1 MKKIL
6 TTAFLFAGLMG
17 MTSCDGF
24 LDEEPKSSMT
34 SAMYYQ
40 TGDQIIANVN
50 SLYRTGAP
58 DFMANMTG
66 AYRGSSASVQEM
78 LTGYFKN
85 DFEGQ
90 EQDYAYARN
99 LTRQENTATSCTKQS
114 NSVWQYAYQAISRAN
129 GVLKYID
136 GIEMNGKAQ
145 YKAEAQFFRALN
157 YFYLV
162 KVFGDVPMVTE
173 FVGDLSVEM
182 QVPRSAMNDIINQII
197 IPDLKEAVNNLPTT
211 TFVANGHRVTKYVA
225 EMVLADVYMRLGQ
238 YGEAATLL
246 KDVVN
251 NSGHALTANDD
262 LAENSAFNILRQNDD
277 LPEVIWAYEYDGAL
291 YNTGNLPTHAFD
303 GDAEK
308 VFPGSYTLWVK
319 TFGVSDRFLNVYSEN
334 DLRIKPNQFFH
345 WTYTNPNNEL
355 TWTSKEG
362 AGNWYWFDEKAILE
376 TTIGTKD
383 WNFYRYAEALLSA
396 AESIAQ
402 SEGVTA
408 EAAKYLSMVQAR
420 ANMEGKTAAAIATEL
435 QGLSKEAF
443 IEACWTERLREMPL
457 EMKMW
462 DLCVRTGKFPNISE
476 TIKGQVTYE
485 TLIGATNGSG
495 ATFKATDMYWPIP
508 INEIQRNPKL
518 TQNDG
523 YAAK

>member
-6 TTAFLFAGLMG
+6 STALLFAGFLG
-17 MTSCDGF
+17 MTSCDSF
-24 LDEEPKSSMT
+24 LDEEPKSAITGVS
-34 SAMYYQ
+34 YYK

-50 SLYRTGAP
+50 SMYRTGAP
-58 DFMANMTG
+58 NFMANMTG
-66 AYRGSSASVQEM
+66 AYRGSSLSAQEM
-78 LTGYFKN
+78 LVGYFMN

-90 EQDYAYARN
+90 EVDFAFARN
-99 LTRQENTATSCTKQS
+99 LTRQENTHLTCTNQS
-114 NSVWQYAYQAISRAN
+114 NNTWKDAYIIINRAN

-136 GIEMNGKAQ
+136 EIEMNDKAQ
-145 YKAEAQFFRALN
+145 YKGEAQFYRALN

-162 KVFGDVPMVTE
+162 KFFGGVPLLTEPTEGMDNLFVSRDTEENVINLVISDLEGAVT
-173 FVGDLSVEM
+173 
-182 QVPRSAMNDIINQII
+182 
-197 IPDLKEAVNNLPTT
+197 NLPAT
-211 TFVANGHRVTKYVA
+211 TFAANNHRVTKYAA
-225 EMVLADVYMRLGQ
+225 EMVLADVYMRVGK
-238 YGEAATLL
+238 YDKAATLL

-251 NSGHALTANDD
+251 NSGHSLTENDD
-262 LAENSAFNILRQNDD
+262 LAANSAFNILRENDD
-277 LPEVIWAYEYDGAL
+277 LPEVIWAYEYDG
-291 YNTGNLPTHAFD
+291 NISKNGNFPTHAFD
-303 GDAEK
+303 GDAEQI
-308 VFPGSYTLWVK
+308 FDNSYTLWVK
-319 TFGVSDRFLNVYSEN
+319 TFGVNDRFLNVYQAN
-334 DLRIKPNQFFH
+334 DLRIQPNQFFH
-345 WTYTNPNNEL
+345 WTYTNPKNGK
-355 TWTSKEG
+355 TWTSKNG
-362 AGNWYWFDEKAILE
+362 ACNWYWYEEEAILE
-376 TTIGTKD
+376 TLSGKKD

-435 QGLSKEAF
+435 QGLTKDAF

-476 TIKGQVTYE
+476 TTKGQVTYE
-485 TLIGATNGSG
+485 TLIGAKNGSG

-508 INEIQRNPKL
+508 IDEIQRNPNL

-523 YAAK
+523 YAAQ

>member
-6 TTAFLFAGLMG
+6 STALLFAGFLG
-17 MTSCDGF
+17 MTSCDSF
-24 LDEEPKSSMT
+24 LDEEPKSAITGVS
-34 SAMYYQ
+34 YYK
-40 TGDQIIANVN
+40 TGEQIIANVN
-50 SLYRTGAP
+50 SMYRTGAT

-66 AYRGSSASVQEM
+66 AYRGSSLSAQEM
-78 LTGYFKN
+78 LVGYFLN

-90 EQDYAYARN
+90 EVDFAFARN
-99 LTRQENTATSCTKQS
+99 LTRQANTHLTCTNQS
-114 NSVWQYAYQAISRAN
+114 NNTWRYAYQVINRAN

-136 GIEMNGKAQ
+136 GIEMNDKEK
-145 YKAEAQFFRALN
+145 YKGEAQFFRALN

-162 KVFGDVPMVTE
+162 KFFGDVPMITE
-173 FVGDLSVEM
+173 PTEDMANVFVSRDAEENVINL
-182 QVPRSAMNDIINQII
+182 IIS
-197 IPDLKEAVNNLPTT
+197 DLKGAVANLPAS
-211 TFVANGHRVTKYVA
+211 TFAVNGHRITKYAA
-225 EMVLADVYMRLGQ
+225 EMVLADVYMRVGQ

-277 LPEVIWAYEYDGAL
+277 LPEVIWAYEYDGSIS
-291 YNTGNLPTHAFD
+291 NTGNLPTHAFD
-303 GDAEK
+303 GDAEAI
-308 VFPGSYTLWVK
+308 FPNSYTLWVK
-319 TFGVSDRFLNVYSEN
+319 TFGVSDRFLNVYQAN
-334 DLRIKPNQFFH
+334 DLRIQPNQFFH
-345 WTYTNPNNEL
+345 WTYTHPVSGK
-355 TWTSKEG
+355 TWTSKGG
-362 AGNWYWFDEKAILE
+362 ACNWYWFDEKAILE

-402 SEGVTA
+402 SEGVTT

-420 ANMEGKTAAAIATEL
+420 ANMEGKTAADIATEL

-476 TIKGQVTYE
+476 TVKGQVTYE
-485 TLIGATNGSG
+485 TLIGAKNGTG
-495 ATFKATDMYWPIP
+495 AEFKATDMYWPIP
-508 INEIQRNPKL
+508 IDEIQRNPNL

-523 YAAK
+523 YAAQ